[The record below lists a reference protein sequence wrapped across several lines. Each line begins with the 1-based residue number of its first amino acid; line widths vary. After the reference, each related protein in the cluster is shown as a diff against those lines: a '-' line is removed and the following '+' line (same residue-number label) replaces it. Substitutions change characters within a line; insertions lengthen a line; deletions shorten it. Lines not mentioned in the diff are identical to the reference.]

1 MAILGSTHWCSPPPD
16 KSNRPTHTLRPRA
29 NTRMLFIIHP
39 RVEMYS
45 INLFFFPAV
54 EGVVTVQRRIHR
66 LAYDPLDQIV
76 HVRNIVDQTLT
87 LTDEL
92 DSLLEIAVDGGLRE
106 GFRGG
111 AELCDDVHF
120 LPLGYKSRYHFVQ
133 RNIHF
138 SSSYIYMPYYF
149 DMMCVI
155 CHVYMSCNI
164 YCVTHIRQSK
174 NISKDASPQTLDR
187 RYRRQHTKHTLTVKR
202 TINNH
207 RQRSGTTH
215 QPHRLLALHHP
226 RRYPVEILPVQ
237 RIALG
242 TTTTATRNDFLRSS
256 RQSRFFRDCESR
268 THGNPIRPQRYGAR
282 QSSSVRES
290 ARGDQRYFRK
300 SRRYRRYEYRRRD
313 VPAVRRGLVS
323 RDHQGVGA
331 RLDGARRVLPIGDGR
346 QYLSAVLA
354 AGAFGDPI
362 SLSETDIYDRDA
374 FFEGY
379 FGIFGSSRH

>member
-138 SSSYIYMPYYF
+138 SSS
-149 DMMCVI
+149 
-155 CHVYMSCNI
+155 
-164 YCVTHIRQSK
+164 
-174 NISKDASPQTLDR
+174 
-187 RYRRQHTKHTLTVKR
+187 VKR